1 MHRGPRHKAGV
12 TVVVGRKLS
21 RTNKSDNRRSQS
33 AGAELH
39 RVEPAQAALRKRMNV
54 AATSGNTVSALEFM
68 SMSAVT
74 EIRSGCGRCVSSE

>member
-39 RVEPAQAALRKRMNV
+39 RVEPAQAALR
-54 AATSGNTVSALEFM
+54 
-68 SMSAVT
+68 
-74 EIRSGCGRCVSSE
+74 